1 MFILSDTDLK
11 FVVETVTPDP
21 LEQGRVAEAVRD
33 KPDIQNAMVSDAR
46 LVRRVLD
53 DDEAV
58 VHISPRLLF
67 TILLRQTRRDMDNQP
82 YVNEI
87 GERGETI
94 PVFESSRVAE
104 LLDEEPSREY
114 LADMM
119 SSFARTYSTV
129 VYSLE
134 RGRLRKRRFS
144 SMDMDDMI
152 HAARHADPGERPDY
166 YRRAADIALFM
177 TGMFPRQA
185 VRSPRRRRFAHR
197 RTMADYEREGSAFY
211 GLAAR
216 EWDVPGLGGV
226 MATLSEN
233 FTLARRALNHL
244 SERYIR
250 ARSSRLFGVEG

>member
-1 MFILSDTDLK
+1 MFILSDADLK
-11 FVVETVTPDP
+11 FIVETLTPDSRDHA
-21 LEQGRVAEAVRD
+21 RVTQAVRD
-33 KPDIQNAMVSDAR
+33 KPDILDAMIGDPR
-46 LVRRVLD
+46 LVDRVM
-53 DDEAV
+53 DDEEV
-58 VHISPRLLF
+58 VVYISPRLLF
-67 TILLRQTRRDMDNQP
+67 TILLRQTRRDLDSQP
-82 YVNEI
+82 YINEI
-87 GERGETI
+87 GERGEVI
-94 PVFESSRVAE
+94 PVFESSRVAD

-119 SSFARTYSTV
+119 SSFSKTYSTV
-129 VYSLE
+129 MYSLE

-152 HAARHADPGERPDY
+152 YAARHADPEERPDY
-166 YRRAADIALFM
+166 YRRVADIALFM
-177 TGMFPRQA
+177 TGVFPYQA

-216 EWDVPGLGGV
+216 ELDVPELGDV

-233 FTLARRALNHL
+233 FTLARRALNHM

-250 ARSSRLFGVEG
+250 ARSSRLFGMEE

>member
-21 LEQGRVAEAVRD
+21 RERDRVAEAVRD
-33 KPDIQNAMVSDAR
+33 KPDILDAMIGDPR
-46 LVRRVLD
+46 LVERVLD
-53 DDEAV
+53 DEEAV

-67 TILLRQTRRDMDNQP
+67 TILLKQTRRDLDNQP
-82 YVNEI
+82 YINDI
-87 GERGETI
+87 GERGEVI
-94 PVFESSRVAE
+94 PVFESSRVAD

-152 HAARHADPGERPDY
+152 YAARHADPEERPDY
-166 YRRAADIALFM
+166 YRRVADIALFM
-177 TGMFPRQA
+177 TGVFPHQA
-185 VRSPRRRRFAHR
+185 IRSPTAEAVCAPSDDGGLRAGG
-197 RTMADYEREGSAFY
+197 ERVLRAGGEGAGYTGARGGDGDAVGEFY
-211 GLAAR
+211 AGAS
-216 EWDVPGLGGV
+216 GV
-226 MATLSEN
+226 KPFE
-233 FTLARRALNHL
+233 
-244 SERYIR
+244 
-250 ARSSRLFGVEG
+250 